1 MMGSNARLY
10 HTGTCPRNLQLS
22 RPLRRPSNSRTHS
35 SAEAASLPR
44 FAGIDIV
51 SPPDSQQQ
59 AVSREFQQLGLS
71 EKATSSILKKHP
83 AYLKWDVVQDLQPAI
98 QQWQDQLGQDVER
111 ALRRDARLLCCTAD
125 RREEHYA
132 WLLSIGIQDP
142 QKLIDREP
150 RILQYNLKAMQDRVS
165 ALVATGYSSQQVA
178 ALLEQHPRIMR
189 KKEDAL
195 QKQLLLVADVLEVPV
210 TSSEVL
216 DFVMTVSATSNFFAS
231 NVNTQRE
238 GLGFLKKI
246 GVSNKKMANDLQH
259 DVCSTNPGEMKLR
272 CQHLTA
278 RLGMSN
284 RCLTRIIG
292 NCPVVLTLQPARVDI
307 NLKRLEDLGFSASQV
322 QSMAT
327 RQPSLL
333 TANWDTAKQKE
344 KWHVLTNT
352 VHMPLERL
360 VCSPVILLAAR
371 EKILPR
377 WQFLCLLAN
386 AGQLTSSSPI
396 DILCNRIAYPDK
408 KFAEGLNCT
417 GVRVVYDISFKKAC
431 LAIYVPKFL
440 DA

>member
-98 QQWQDQLGQDVER
+98 QQWQDQLGQAVER

-195 QKQLLLVADVLEVPV
+195 QKQLLLVADVLEVPL

-216 DFVMTVSATSNFFAS
+216 DFVMTVGATSNFFAS

-238 GLGFLKKI
+238 GLAFLKKI
-246 GVSNKKMANDLQH
+246 GVSNKRMANILKH
-259 DVCSTNPGEMKLR
+259 NVCRMPPSEMKLR

-278 RLGMSN
+278 RLGMSSQD
-284 RCLTRIIG
+284 LTRILG
-292 NCPVVLTLQPARVDI
+292 NQPEVLNLQPARVDI
-307 NLKRLEDLGFSASQV
+307 NLKRLEDLGFSVNQV

-327 RQPSLL
+327 RRPTLL
-333 TANWDTAKQKE
+333 TANWDTALQKE
-344 KWHVLTNT
+344 KWHVLTNILC
-352 VHMPLERL
+352 VPLERL
-360 VCSPVILLAAR
+360 VRNPAILVAGMQLT
-371 EKILPR
+371 LPR

-386 AGQLTSSSPI
+386 ADQLKSSKPI
-396 DILCNRIAYPDK
+396 DILCNSICYPDN
-408 KFAEGLNCT
+408 KFVDALNFT
-417 GVRVVYDISFKKAC
+417 SMHLAYDESFKKAC
-431 LAIYVPKFL
+431 LASYVPKFL
-440 DA
+440 DN